1 MPPNI
6 LSRVDFP
13 APFSPTKACTIPGSA
28 ENVTRSSAHTPG
40 KRLVISIRRR
50 ELLMNRRP
58 TRPLFSEA
66 ELGSDILLV
75 LSIHQFTAGEG
86 KFRWLLILRDPVVHV
101 DRSFVAM
108 SFGANKNRTKETG
121 HSRFVELV
129 QRRLSTTDSYP
140 DHFVC
145 AKPSSLS
152 GSHRSEHRLV
162 VESERNPLL
171 KSRILSDRA
180 VCGIKRVLSIR
191 FGRRSLRSRSS
202 SPWQLVRQNA
212 IHPGTRVLLAA
223 LRRILSWRN
232 RPARPT
238 GETGTTH
245 RGGHNN

>member
-1 MPPNI
+1 MPPNT

-28 ENVTRSSAHTPG
+28 ENVTRSSARTPG

-86 KFRWLLILRDPVVHV
+86 KFRWLLILRNPVVHV

-152 GSHRSEHRLV
+152 GSHPSQHRLLL
-162 VESERNPLL
+162 ESERNPPF
-171 KSRILSDRA
+171 KSPILTKLNVS
-180 VCGIKRVLSIR
+180 GIKR
-191 FGRRSLRSRSS
+191 SLRFSF
-202 SPWQLVRQNA
+202 
-212 IHPGTRVLLAA
+212 A
-223 LRRILSWRN
+223 LRCISAIL
-232 RPARPT
+232 
-238 GETGTTH
+238 
-245 RGGHNN
+245 